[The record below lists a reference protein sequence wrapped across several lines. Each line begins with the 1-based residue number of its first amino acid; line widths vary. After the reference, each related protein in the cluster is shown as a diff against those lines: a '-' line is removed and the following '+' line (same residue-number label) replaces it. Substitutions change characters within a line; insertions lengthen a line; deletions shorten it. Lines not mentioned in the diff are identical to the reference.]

1 MANVIEKQHK
11 EVMDN
16 HDVNKASAEQIQEQ
30 CEAEA
35 EFCNMLSQDL
45 DEASFLDETP
55 LLKNDNEVR
64 TALDETADKAEEYS
78 EKAKEIE
85 EKPER
90 SFETGKIIAET
101 SPKIEKGYEEIKLSA
116 TKEEIIDNSNKLTQI
131 FHKAMEMLEEHTRKA
146 NAKDEIFSKAIK
158 EQEDKIKECKENIEK
173 NYPKQE
179 MELEIERGQ
188 IEAAMVLYESG
199 NLELTEEEYEAMM
212 QRATIGIDNDLKAI
226 KAKEEL
232 DKEAMENLGKQ
243 VEKFKAYRKEVR
255 NNRWRPAAMI
265 AAAYDKLVSFVPNI
279 VNKFIHFRESQTQR
293 LEQLREMNRSNK
305 EAINAR
311 IDNIRLKLKDKRETL
326 KSLPEELKKSIKDN
340 INKRKEK
347 VKENIDEMKS
357 KIENTA
363 EAIKT
368 EITQTVSN
376 NIKTLGHELNKAEA
390 EVWEKINGGKDKIK
404 DAKEYVGTR
413 VLDSVKKVADK
424 VSEWANKKEAENNP
438 RIQAVMKQINN
449 LPPKQKKA
457 MRRNFERP
465 YAKKYHTPVG
475 TWDKKKFFAYEQF
488 KAQIMG
494 KNKKKQAHR

>member
-64 TALDETADKAEEYS
+64 TALGETADKAEEYS
-78 EKAKEIE
+78 ETLTEKAKEIE

-131 FHKAMEMLEEHTRKA
+131 FHKAMEMLEERTRKA
-146 NAKDEIFSKAIK
+146 NKKDELFSKAIR
-158 EQEDKIKECKENIEK
+158 EQEEKIKECKENIEK

-212 QRATIGIDNDLKAI
+212 QRATVGIDNDLKAI

-232 DKEAMENLGKQ
+232 DKEAMENLEKQ

-255 NNRWRPAAMI
+255 KNRWRPAAMI
-265 AAAYDKLVSFVPNI
+265 AAAYDKLVSFVPNLA
-279 VNKFIHFRESQTQR
+279 NKFMRLRESQTQR
-293 LEQLREMNRSNK
+293 LEELREKTQSGK
-305 EAINAR
+305 EAIRAN
-311 IDNIRLKLKDKRETL
+311 IDNIRLKLKEKGENIE
-326 KSLPEELKKSIKDN
+326 SLPEELKKRVKDN

-357 KIENTA
+357 KIENAT
-363 EAIKT
+363 EAIKS

-376 NIKTLGHELNKAEA
+376 NITALGNEMRKAEV
-390 EVWEKINGGKDKIK
+390 EVYEKIK
-404 DAKEYVGTR
+404 DGKKYVGTR

-475 TWDKKKFFAYEQF
+475 IWDKKKFFAYEQF